1 MPLTDRFLGFSDRLL
16 SALCQQTNLR
26 QLALYLSRP
35 EQNPGPA
42 LELVRQWPIG
52 ERQLPAVERDPDL
65 RLPSLD
71 RRWYPLQDGSLILG
85 ALRAEIPPETDWSPA
100 LDERLRS
107 TAVAIS
113 HGLTL
118 DLECLRL
125 RQELIDQRRQTQTLV
140 HQLRNPLSALRTYA
154 QLLLRRMEP
163 DSRHRELV
171 EGMLSEQTQLGRYI
185 NALDGL
191 NQDVLPAA
199 PDPGSPLLL
208 PPGLSSSPVCLQEQL
223 RPLIDRAAATASLQ
237 GRSWRGPQR
246 WPQWATDTTTSGTD
260 SIVEIVANLLENA
273 FRYSPS
279 GESIGLGLLDDG
291 LVVWD
296 SGPPI
301 QEADR
306 DRIFQRGYRGEAGQN
321 RSGTGLG
328 LALARD
334 LAEQHGGS
342 LELLIQPSSIAPE
355 LPGRGNAFRLSWPS
369 PEEQPPAG

>member
-16 SALCQQTNLR
+16 SALCQKTSLR

-42 LELVRQWPIG
+42 LELVRQWPRG
-52 ERQLPAVERDPDL
+52 DLQLPAVERDPDL
-65 RLPSLD
+65 RLPSPD

-85 ALRAEIPPETDWSPA
+85 ALRAEIPPEADWSPA

-118 DLECLRL
+118 DLECLQL

-163 DSRHRELV
+163 DSQHRELV
-171 EGMLSEQTQLGRYI
+171 EGMLSEQSQLGRYI

-199 PDPGSPLLL
+199 ADPGSPLLL
-208 PPGLSSSPVCLQEQL
+208 PPGLSSSPVSLQEQL

-237 GRSWRGPQR
+237 GRPWQGPQD
-246 WPQWATDTTTSGTD
+246 WPQWATDITTSGTD

-273 FRYSPS
+273 FRYSPPNQ
-279 GESIGLGLLDDG
+279 SIGLSLLDDG
-291 LVVWD
+291 LAVWD

-306 DRIFQRGYRGEAGQN
+306 DRIFQRGYRGAAGQD

-342 LELLIQPSSIAPE
+342 LELLIQPSRIAPE
-355 LPGRGNAFRLSWPS
+355 LPSSGNAFQLRWPS
-369 PEEQPPAG
+369 PAAPKPAG

>member
-16 SALCQQTNLR
+16 SALCQKTSLR

-35 EQNPGPA
+35 EKNPGPA
-42 LELVRQWPIG
+42 LELVRQWPRG
-52 ERQLPAVERDPDL
+52 DLQLPAVERDPDL
-65 RLPSLD
+65 RLPSPD

-85 ALRAEIPPETDWSPA
+85 ALRAEIPPEADWSPA

-118 DLECLRL
+118 DLECLQL

-163 DSRHRELV
+163 DSQHRELV

-199 PDPGSPLLL
+199 ADPGSPLLL
-208 PPGLSSSPVCLQEQL
+208 PPGLSSSPVSLQEQL

-237 GRSWRGPQR
+237 GRPWQGPQH
-246 WPQWATDTTTSGTD
+246 WPRWATDIATSGTD

-273 FRYSPS
+273 FRYSPPNQ
-279 GESIGLGLLDDG
+279 SIGLSLLDDG
-291 LVVWD
+291 LAVWD

-306 DRIFQRGYRGEAGQN
+306 DRIFQRGYRGAAGQD

-342 LELLIQPSSIAPE
+342 LELLIQPSRIAPE
-355 LPGRGNAFRLSWPS
+355 LPSRGNAFQLRWPS
-369 PEEQPPAG
+369 PAAPKPAG

>member
-16 SALCQQTNLR
+16 AALCQDTNLR

-35 EQNPGPA
+35 ENNPGPA
-42 LELVRQWPIG
+42 LELVRQWPVG

-65 RLPSLD
+65 RVPSRD

-85 ALRAEIPPETDWSPA
+85 ALRAEIPSEADWSPA

-107 TAVAIS
+107 SAVAIS
-113 HGLTL
+113 HALTL
-118 DLECLRL
+118 DLECLQL
-125 RQELIDQRRQTQTLV
+125 REALVDQRRQTQTLV

-154 QLLLRRMEP
+154 QLLLRRLEP
-163 DSRHRELV
+163 DSQHRELV
-171 EGMLSEQTQLGRYI
+171 EGMLSEQSQLGRYI

-191 NQDVLPAA
+191 NQDVLPAS

-208 PPGLSSSPVCLQEQL
+208 PPGLSSNTVCLQERL

-237 GRSWRGPQR
+237 GRPWHGPPR
-246 WPQWATDTTTSGTD
+246 WPAWATDLSTPGTD
-260 SIVEIVANLLENA
+260 AIVEIVANLLENA
-273 FRYSPS
+273 FRYSPA
-279 GESIGLGLLDDG
+279 GQSIGLNLLDDG
-291 LVVWD
+291 LAVWD

-306 DRIFQRGYRGEAGQN
+306 DRIFQRGFRGAAGQE

-334 LAEQHGGS
+334 LAEQHAGA
-342 LELLIQPSSIAPE
+342 LDLLTQPSCLAPD
-355 LPGRGNAFRLSWPS
+355 LPSQGNAFRLRWPS
-369 PEEQPPAG
+369 PATQTSTG